1 MGIFSVLPA
10 WTPLAGGRDVFGVTL
25 KQMIWLCRTMG
36 TMLDAGLP
44 VSRVLAVL
52 SSQASGAMR
61 RALKRVQTGV
71 EGGETLTEALLATGA
86 FQPLFVQLVSAGETS
101 GALDRTFAELARFY
115 EFQQRMWRY
124 FLGQIALPAM
134 QYVAAVAIISFAT
147 FVTRM
152 LAGRQGGLISGLLI
166 GYGVPVLLVVLYL
179 LAVKQLGAMR
189 AVHEVVLQ
197 IPVLG
202 GVMRSLAL
210 ARFSFVLYLM
220 YEGGVPVAESLRRAF
235 EGTNNGAF
243 AARAG
248 LAVQTVDKGGT
259 LTDALLATG
268 LFPPEYMEVI
278 SVAEESGKVSERL
291 DWLAKNYGE
300 RAEAAMGALVN
311 VAAKLIYAAVA
322 IIIIIFIFRIFSQ
335 YLAQLHGAGG
345 I

>member
-1 MGIFSVLPA
+1 
-10 WTPLAGGRDVFGVTL
+10 VFGITL

-44 VSRVLAVL
+44 MSRVLAVL
-52 SSQASGAMR
+52 SSQASGQMR
-61 RALKRVQTGV
+61 LALGRVQSGV
-71 EGGETLTEALLATGA
+71 EGGETLTEALQATGA
-86 FQPLFVQLVSAGETS
+86 FQPFFVQLVSAGETS
-101 GALDRTFAELARFY
+101 GALDKTFAELARFY
-115 EFQQRMWRY
+115 EFQQRIWRY
-124 FLGQIALPAM
+124 FLGQIALPVM
-134 QYVAAVAIISFAT
+134 QYVAAVAIISFAR
-147 FVTRM
+147 FVLRM
-152 LAGRQGGLISGLLI
+152 LAGGHGGLISGLLI
-166 GYGVPVLLVVLYL
+166 GYGIPVLLVVLYL
-179 LAVKQLGAMR
+179 VAVKQLGGTR
-189 AVHEVVLQ
+189 LVHEVVLQ
-197 IPVLG
+197 IPLLG

-210 ARFSFVLYLM
+210 ARFSLVLYLM

-248 LAVQTVDKGGT
+248 IAVRAVEKGGT

-300 RAEAAMGALVN
+300 RAETAMGALVN
-311 VAAKLIYAAVA
+311 VAAKLIYACVA
-322 IIIIIFIFRIFSQ
+322 IIIIIFIFRIFTG
-335 YLAQLHGAGG
+335 YLGQLQGAGR

>member
-1 MGIFSVLPA
+1 MFGI
-10 WTPLAGGRDVFGVTL
+10 TL

-44 VSRVLAVL
+44 MSRVLAVL
-52 SSQASGAMR
+52 SSQASGPMR
-61 RALKRVQTGV
+61 QALQRVESGV
-71 EGGETLTEALLATGA
+71 EGGETLTQALQATGA
-86 FQPLFVQLVSAGETS
+86 FQPLFVQLVAAGEMS

-124 FLGQIALPAM
+124 FLGQISLPVM
-134 QYVAAVAIISFAT
+134 QYIAAVAVISFAT
-147 FVTRM
+147 FLTRM
-152 LAGRQGGLISGLLI
+152 LAGGHGGLISGLLI
-166 GYGVPVLLVVLYL
+166 GYGIPALLVVLYL
-179 LAVKQLGAMR
+179 VVVKQLGGTR
-189 AVHEVVLQ
+189 LVHEVVLQ

-210 ARFSFVLYLM
+210 ARFSLVLYLM

-243 AARAG
+243 AARATK
-248 LAVQTVDKGGT
+248 AVQAVEKGGT

-268 LFPPEYMEVI
+268 LFPPDYMEVI
-278 SVAEESGKVSERL
+278 SVAEESGKITERL

-300 RAEAAMGALVN
+300 RAETAMGALVN
-311 VAAKLIYAAVA
+311 VVAKLIYACVA

-335 YLAQLHGAGG
+335 YLGQIQGAGRM
-345 I
+345 

>member
-1 MGIFSVLPA
+1 MFGI
-10 WTPLAGGRDVFGVTL
+10 TL

-44 VSRVLAVL
+44 MSRVLAVL
-52 SSQASGAMR
+52 SSQASGPMR
-61 RALKRVQTGV
+61 QALQRVESGV
-71 EGGETLTEALLATGA
+71 EGGETLTQALQATGA
-86 FQPLFVQLVSAGETS
+86 FQPLFVQLVAAGEMS

-124 FLGQIALPAM
+124 FLGQISLPVM
-134 QYVAAVAIISFAT
+134 QYIAAVAVISFAT
-147 FVTRM
+147 FLTRM
-152 LAGRQGGLISGLLI
+152 LAGGHGGLISGLLI
-166 GYGVPVLLVVLYL
+166 GYGIPALLVVLYL
-179 LAVKQLGAMR
+179 VVVKQLGGTR
-189 AVHEVVLQ
+189 LVHEVVLQ

-210 ARFSFVLYLM
+210 ARFSLVLYLM

-243 AARAG
+243 AARATK
-248 LAVQTVDKGGT
+248 AVQAVEKGGT

-268 LFPPEYMEVI
+268 LFPPDYMEVI
-278 SVAEESGKVSERL
+278 SVAEESGKITERL

-300 RAEAAMGALVN
+300 RAETAMGALVS
-311 VAAKLIYAAVA
+311 VVAKLIYACVA

-335 YLAQLHGAGG
+335 YLGQIQGAGRM
-345 I
+345 